1 MATAD
6 GPIKKMFDFMR
17 GKNSQAII
25 DTDLITESGH
35 LTTGDEYSAPF
46 SSVREQDNEYPNMR
60 YGGEQNIPTEG
71 DEVKISKRRAKD
83 DAVRLKHKGYSNNA
97 DGHGVHSIYKAKKYK
112 HSQKKKKDE

>member
-1 MATAD
+1 MATTE

-17 GKNSQAII
+17 GKKSQAII

-46 SSVREQDNEYPNMR
+46 SSVREQDDEYPNHR
-60 YGGEQNIPTEG
+60 YGGEKNMPVEG

-112 HSQKKKKDE
+112 HAQKKKKDE